1 MGHHLD
7 EDLIEHPYHYTAGGD
22 VECIQAIRSALGQE
36 AFLDFCRGQVMKYIW
51 RARLKNSLPENLK
64 KAAWYLERAI
74 EEAQRR

>member
-7 EDLIEHPYHYTAGGD
+7 DVIEHPYHYTAGGD
-22 VECIQAIRSALGQE
+22 VECIQAIRAALGSE

-51 RARLKNSLPENLK
+51 RARLKNSLNENLK

-74 EEAQRR
+74 EEAQQR